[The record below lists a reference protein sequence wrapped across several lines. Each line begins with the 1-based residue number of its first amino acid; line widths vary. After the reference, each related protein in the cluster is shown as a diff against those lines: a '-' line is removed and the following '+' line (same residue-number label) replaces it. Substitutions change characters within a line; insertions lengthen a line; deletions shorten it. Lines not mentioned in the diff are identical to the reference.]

1 MSGADQPIL
10 DAGVLAEL
18 AESVGGDREFVV
30 DLVETYLL
38 DGATQLADIEAAFA
52 ARDAEL
58 IVRPAHTLKSS
69 SATVGA
75 MEVASLAREIEL
87 AGRSGAL
94 DGLPPDIDAPMLRA
108 AWERASA
115 ALRTWSEAGEG
126 S

>member
-94 DGLPPDIDAPMLRA
+94 DVPPDIDAPMLRA

-115 ALRTWSEAGEG
+115 ALRAWSEAGEG